1 MCLGDTKSL
10 KMKSKRDPDRESF
23 RASKKIKA
31 EDLNGTG
38 EDWMPEVGGA
48 RGKGGPSLSNGLPIS
63 SSGKEQSRHNDYS
76 SKDSKSDTKDR
87 PQVSAKKQKDKVKVS
102 VNDATAKKRK
112 MEGLDNQIYLGSLP
126 LPSTGNDIQGSRNF
140 VEEFSDNDLRKEKK
154 ARVSKSEGKESSVS
168 RGSGKSDK
176 KGSHTKNRHLGPD
189 VGSSFS
195 QRSLDGLDNKRFSG
209 PVQPSVAA
217 ASSSSKVSGSH
228 KNKGSFHE
236 AKGSPVESVSSSP
249 MRTSGTR
256 NVDGK
261 NESHDTEFF
270 GIVSPRKCP
279 FDEDE
284 GGSDRSGTANKDKST
299 VAQHRSLESPMLDMQ
314 DKDFSHLSG
323 DKAKAIVP
331 SPDIANRH
339 LTNGNADFLFQDT
352 QHSRKSPTVEQS
364 RDEERRN
371 DSRHHA
377 IGSRPR
383 KSSKGSSSR
392 SKDKSR
398 SSKSDSVYDL
408 QDHVPSDEVKPRD
421 GRNRFQEKFGVKPEE
436 NENRYVDK
444 KDSGGNLCSED
455 SKRENQP
462 SVGGH
467 GGPDAIC
474 GRDAMS
480 TPKQNLLQDCNGE
493 RSSKGFISDKTDQGE
508 LVSSRGKLSSL
519 PPSGGA
525 QNETLV
531 RCPRPAHG
539 SHKGVGS
546 DILAADG
553 SQVDEVPKVPKQIR
567 KADHHN
573 GSQHIGSRLP
583 TQNGHRA
590 RDPDAPSPARKDSSS
605 QAANNALK
613 EAKDLKHLADR
624 LKVLTCFISIWYLVV
639 LFLLSTEQD
648 DLSFAELRV

>member
-23 RASKKIKA
+23 RASKKSKT
-31 EDLNGTG
+31 EDLNVDG
-38 EDWMPEVGGA
+38 EDWMLELAGA
-48 RGKGGPSLSNGLPIS
+48 PGKGGPSLSNGLPTT

-87 PQVSAKKQKDKVKVS
+87 PHVSAKKQKDKVKVS
-102 VNDATAKKRK
+102 VDDATAKKRK
-112 MEGLDNQIYLGSLP
+112 MAGLDNQIYLGSLP
-126 LPSTGNDIQGSRNF
+126 STDNDIQGSRNSM
-140 VEEFSDNDLRKEKK
+140 EEFSDNDCRKEKK

-176 KGSHTKNRHLGPD
+176 KGCHTKNRHLGPD
-189 VGSSFS
+189 VGSACS
-195 QRSLDGLDNKRFSG
+195 QRSLDGLDNKRHSG

-217 ASSSSKVSGSH
+217 TSSSSKVSGSH

-249 MRTSGTR
+249 MRLSARR
-256 NVDGK
+256 NLYGK
-261 NESHDTEFF
+261 NESHDTEFL
-270 GIVSPRKCP
+270 GIVSPGKCP
-279 FDEDE
+279 YDEDE
-284 GGSDRSGTANKDKST
+284 GGSDRSGAAKKDKSI
-299 VAQHRSLESPMLDMQ
+299 VAQHMSLESSMLDMQ
-314 DKDFSHLSG
+314 DKDFSLLSG
-323 DKAKAIVP
+323 VKTKAIVP

-339 LTNGNADFLFQDT
+339 LTNGSTDFLCQDT
-352 QHSRKSPTVEQS
+352 QQSRKPPTVEQS
-364 RDEERRN
+364 GDEERRN

-377 IGSRPR
+377 NGSRPR

-398 SSKSDSVYDL
+398 SSKSDCVYEV
-408 QDHVPSDEVKPRD
+408 QDHLPSDEVKPRD
-421 GRNRFQEKFGVKPEE
+421 CRNRFQEKFGVKSDE
-436 NENRYVDK
+436 NEKRYVDK
-444 KDSGGNLCSED
+444 KDAGGNLCSED
-455 SKRENQP
+455 SKRENQ
-462 SVGGH
+462 SSIGGH
-467 GGPDAIC
+467 GGPDVIC
-474 GRDAMS
+474 GRDATS

-493 RSSKGFISDKTDQGE
+493 RSSKDFISDKTDQVE
-508 LVSSRGKLSSL
+508 LVSGKGKSLSL

-539 SHKGVGS
+539 SQKGIGS

-553 SQVDEVPKVPKQIR
+553 SQLDEASKVAKQIR

-573 GSQHIGSRLP
+573 GSQHIGSRLSS
-583 TQNGHRA
+583 QNGHRA

-624 LKVLTCFISIWYLVV
+624 LKVLTYFILIWYFVV
-639 LFLLSTEQD
+639 LFLLSSELD